1 MSKFPLYNTTKSRE
15 MFNRASQVIPG
26 GIYGHLG
33 PAEGQFIPVN
43 RWPRFS
49 EKAKGTYFWDVDGN
63 QYIDYM
69 CAYGPNV
76 LGYND
81 PDVDAAALKQLQL
94 GNCTTAPGKVMVECA
109 ETLVDTVACADWAFF
124 CKNGSD
130 TTTLATMAAR
140 AHTHKKKI
148 IFLKYYYHGDF
159 PWAQKIDYPGITPE
173 DVANNI
179 ICPWFDLD
187 ALQKAY
193 DDNNGDIAGLIAQP
207 YDHGNFKD
215 NEVASKEYWQSV
227 RKWCDDH
234 GAVLIIDDVRAGFRL
249 DLAGSDH
256 YYGFKADLICFC
268 KALANGYNMS
278 AFCGKEF
285 LRNAASSLSYTGSYW
300 MSAVPFAACIACI
313 NKLKK
318 IDAPKLF
325 HDLGTELTDGLVA
338 AGKEHGF
345 DLVVSGAPALFYLRI
360 ANDDSLLLHQDWIA
374 ECVNRGVFF
383 ASHHNHFINASLT
396 HEDINRTIE
405 IAEDAFKAEAKDGM
419 VRWKFTELPLSK
431 EAKLLMDSLVLGLED
446 IQENYGKKY
455 IKIIEKS
462 LT

>member
-1 MSKFPLYNTTKSRE
+1 MSKKFPLYKTTKSDE
-15 MFNRASQVIPG
+15 WFDRATKVIPAG
-26 GIYGHLG
+26 VYGHLG

-49 EKAKGTYFWDVDGN
+49 EKAQGSYFWDVDGN

-76 LGYND
+76 LGYCD
-81 PDVDAAALKQLQL
+81 EDVDAAAFEQMKK
-94 GNCTTAPGKVMVECA
+94 GNCVTSPDKVMVECA
-109 ETLVDTVACADWAFF
+109 ELLVDTVATADWAFF
-124 CKNGSD
+124 AKNGND
-130 TTTLATMAAR
+130 ATQGAILTAR
-140 AHTHKKKI
+140 AHTHKKKL
-148 IFLKYYYHGDF
+148 IFFNNFYHGVS
-159 PWAQKIDYPGITPE
+159 PMVQKIDYPGVTPE

-179 ICPWFDLD
+179 YARWNDIEGLKQII
-187 ALQKAY
+187 AE
-193 DDNNGDIAGLIAQP
+193 DDDIAAIIAQP
-207 YDHGNFKD
+207 YNHGNFLD
-215 NEVASKEYWQSV
+215 NYFPDAGFWKEVRELCTKNNI
-227 RKWCDDH
+227 
-234 GAVLIIDDVRAGFRL
+234 VLIVDDVRCGFRL

-256 YYGFKADLICFC
+256 FFGFEADIICFC

-405 IAEDAFKAEAKDGM
+405 IAEDAFKAVKKLHPE
-419 VRWKFTELPLSK
+419 KF
-431 EAKLLMDSLVLGLED
+431 
-446 IQENYGKKY
+446 
-455 IKIIEKS
+455 
-462 LT
+462 